1 MDLKQKLIDFG
12 CGAEFVDIALG
23 YSKFYDADKDIESFI
38 EYVEEEYAKVEEAEA
53 LKEREKEIVDAA
65 GVLQEFEDE
74 KEF

>member
-12 CGAEFVDIALG
+12 CGTEFVDIALG
-23 YSKFYDADKDIESFI
+23 YAKFYDADKDIEVFI
-38 EYVEEEYAKVEEAEA
+38 EYVEEEHAKVEAAEA